1 MRQRLREIS
10 AYFLLALFASY
21 YVSTSFFPHTHIVD
35 GKTVVHSH
43 IYFPS
48 GGDKVGG
55 HQHSIQALGTIF
67 SLSHFFFTG
76 LFSAISLGVF
86 NRYLHYHTYRK
97 NSFPYLLQV
106 HIRANGL
113 RAPPL
118 KITQPILLG

>member
-1 MRQRLREIS
+1 MKQRLREIS

-43 IYFPS
+43 FYFPS
-48 GGDKVGG
+48 GESKQAS
-55 HQHSIQALGTIF
+55 HQHSIHAFGAIF

-76 LFSAISLGVF
+76 LFFTFSLHVF
-86 NRYLHYHTYRK
+86 NRYLHHHTYRK

-106 HIRANGL
+106 HIRTNGL

-118 KITQPILLG
+118 KITQLI